1 MLKRLL
7 TILSSA
13 TLLSSS
19 LLIVACSN
27 KLGKSNQTK
36 PLTEQ
41 EFNNIINSINN
52 SDDLEKLAELSFNNG
67 RNRKD
72 QILPSA
78 LQDNPSILSVKF
90 KGTNEDKIKVRVNN
104 ASTVSGQNFNLSNTQ
119 GTAEVSLTFTNS
131 SIGKSITKKIMF
143 FGLQKNGGA
152 DQHGRIVG
160 NQYAYFGPDD
170 GFEKYLKLNLQE
182 RFDFDNKKYMEILER
197 SLQVDNKNKVET
209 IKKQRNIEI
218 KDTDIEKFD
227 KLAKEVKF
235 DNYYNSALKGFTLP
249 VYDDQGKVK
258 GLKVNDGSEVGKG
271 SSVIDSLGRNPH
283 RTNGLAR
290 TIPNETYKKIATQ
303 TFQVTFR
310 SPNLYEEEIE
320 EANEF
325 IKKIEAWK
333 NEEFKAYMN
342 IQIKNLEIEF
352 NYQTDQIDIDLKS
365 TKESEYPGHIAN
377 LKKQKEELKKKFDE
391 DKKKL
396 DNYKKEDLVKWQQ
409 SEIDKYKEKAKD
421 NQNKSYR
428 PISGTMWIL
437 DHQLPVNGNNSNKF
451 YFGTNSH
458 VAKAITD
465 QLSLMSLTRIDKNV
479 AVGQTLRLNALDPN
493 FKTFHFSNNLKDAV
507 NVIFHAT
514 NFIKKEQRPTEFL
527 ESSQKNKFKDTGIY
541 ADFAVIEIDFDKL
554 LQKFSNGLD
563 TNNIDFWVQSEQKP
577 ITEKYKGQKIKDL
590 VTEITNG
597 YADLEEKD
605 KVKFKSSSY
614 LENNNYE
621 SINRLISLN
630 PDDQEQLKKFKELE
644 SLFVLGYP
652 SAIEDY
658 YFKKYEDE
666 NQELI
671 KKDNFSLWINA
682 DQRYYEQVSRK
693 EGYPPKF
700 PDYVLNKGEFLS
712 YQIGYRS
719 FIDKP
724 GLTDAFLASS
734 RVGNKLYK
742 LKGKEYFQYGLQ
754 LMPRFYAPSGG
765 ASGSSVRNNKNEL
778 IGVFHVANNSAKTGL
793 AAVFRSPGYDYK
805 KLFGDYNLVEYDL
818 IYGGAKHQVNSYRFE
833 LYKKY
838 KNNSNFRTALF
849 NKGLTRELGIPK
861 EFQFKEN
868 NFKEDHESYNK

>member
-19 LLIVACSN
+19 LLIVGCSN

-36 PLTEQ
+36 PLSEQ
-41 EFNNIINSINN
+41 EFNKIIDSINN

-67 RNRKD
+67 RNTKD

-78 LQDNPSILSVKF
+78 LQDNPSILFVKF
-90 KGTNEDKIKVRVNN
+90 KGTNEEKIKVRVNN

-249 VYDDQGKVK
+249 VYDEKGKVK

-333 NEEFKAYMN
+333 DEEFKAYMN

-377 LKKQKEELKKKFDE
+377 LKKKKEELKKKFDE

-396 DNYKKEDLVKWQQ
+396 EAYQKDELKKWQEN
-409 SEIDKYKEKAKD
+409 EIKKYQEKAKD
-421 NQNKSYR
+421 EQNKSYR
-428 PISGTMWIL
+428 PTSGTMWIL

-458 VAKAITD
+458 VAKAIND
-465 QLSLMSLTRIDKNV
+465 NLSSMSLTRIDKSV
-479 AVGQTLRLNALDPN
+479 GIGQTLKLNSLDPN

-527 ESSQKNKFKDTGIY
+527 EPSQKNRFKDTGIY

-554 LQKFSNGLD
+554 FKDYND
-563 TNNIDFWVQSEQKP
+563 RTNNNGFWIENEQKP
-577 ITEKYKGQKIKDL
+577 ITEKYKGKQVKDL
-590 VTEITNG
+590 VSEITND
-597 YADLEEKD
+597 YANLNESD

-614 LENNNYE
+614 LESNNYD
-621 SINRLISLN
+621 SINRMISFN
-630 PDDQEQLKKFKELE
+630 PNDSEQLKKFESLE
-644 SLFVLGYP
+644 SLYILGYP
-652 SAIEDY
+652 SGKEDY
-658 YFKKYEDE
+658 YFDKYEDE
-666 NQELI
+666 NQELV
-671 KKDNFSLWINA
+671 KKDNFSLWINS
-682 DQRYYEQVSRK
+682 DQRYYKQVSRK
-693 EGYPPKF
+693 EGYPDKF
-700 PDYVLNKGEFLS
+700 PKYLLDKGEFLS

-742 LKGKEYFQYGLQ
+742 LKEKEYFQYGLQ
-754 LMPRFYAPSGG
+754 IMPRFYAPSGG

-778 IGVFHVANNSAKTGL
+778 IGVFHAANSSAKTGL
-793 AAVFRSPGYDYK
+793 AVVFRSPGYDYQG
-805 KLFGDYNLVEYDL
+805 LFGKYNLPEYDL

-838 KNNSNFRTALF
+838 KSDSNFKTALF
-849 NKGLTRELGIPK
+849 KSGLTREKGIPK

-868 NFKEDHESYNK
+868 NFNENHESYDK